1 MVFPSK
7 VSLLQQ
13 VDSGIPQ
20 TIQRGHRNPP
30 VLRTCCFRSTTVISH
45 LLKLFLIFPDLGG
58 FTLSLYVEHLGE
70 VWLHLQKKPQVQGT
84 LAVGHEQAHSPTILT
99 LFFHF
104 LVLPTELLFLIH
116 SHSLFF
122 FFSLFFLLSYW
133 QRLPLCGKS
142 LYARR
147 FCKIPLPEAHE
158 VCARELVHSGDIFR

>member
-30 VLRTCCFRSTTVISH
+30 VLRTSCFRSTTVISH

-122 FFSLFFLLSYW
+122 FFFPFSFSCLTGRGCLSVARACM
-133 QRLPLCGKS
+133 QGGSVKS
-142 LYARR
+142 PCQKLMK
-147 FCKIPLPEAHE
+147 C
-158 VCARELVHSGDIFR
+158 VQGN